1 MGYRTEQEAFWAGEF
16 GSNYGDRNDD
26 LRLVASNAALFAS
39 ALRRASQ
46 IASCIEFGANIG
58 MNLRALQVLLPAAE
72 LAAVEINSDAAARLA
87 QIIPDERIHNVSM
100 LDFDAAGTKWDLVLA
115 KGLLI
120 HISPD
125 ALPAA
130 YDSLMEAAGKYI
142 LLAEYY
148 NPSPTVVEYRGHQNR
163 LFKRDFAGDLLE
175 RFPELRLVD
184 YGFVYRR
191 DSLFALDDITWFL
204 LEVV

>member
-16 GSNYGDRNDD
+16 GSSYGDRNDD
-26 LRLVASNAALFAS
+26 ARLVASNTALFAS

-46 IASCIEFGANIG
+46 ITACIEFGANIG
-58 MNLRALQVLLPAAE
+58 MNLRALQVLLPAADLE
-72 LAAVEINSDAAARLA
+72 AVEINSDAAALLA
-87 QIIPDERIHNVSM
+87 QIIPEERIHNVSM
-100 LDFDAAGTKWDLVLA
+100 LDFDAAQKKWDLVLA

-120 HISPD
+120 HIAPD

-130 YDSLMEAAGKYI
+130 YATLMEAAGKYI

-148 NPSPTVVEYRGHQNR
+148 NPSPMVVEYRGHQDR
-163 LFKRDFAGDLLE
+163 LFKRDFAGDMLE
-175 RFPELRLVD
+175 RFPQLRLVD

-191 DSLFALDDITWFL
+191 DSQFALDDITWFL
-204 LEVV
+204 LEVA